1 MTAKV
6 FISYRRDDSAGHAGR
21 VHDRLEREFGHDLL
35 FMDVDSIPL
44 GVNFFKVLSERV
56 GQCDV
61 LLAVIGPNWLT
72 VRDDEG
78 VRRLDNPKDFV
89 RIEIATALQ
98 RDIPVIPIL
107 LDGARIPKADQLPE
121 DLKELTMRNGLDVRH
136 ASFHSDMDKL
146 IKGLKTWPPEAQTL
160 PQQSPPQSDPRHEHE
175 VAEAERRRQE
185 AAALERAEAERQRQ
199 EVAAKE
205 AAALERAEAERQ
217 RQEAAAKEAAA
228 RQRAEAERQKQEA
241 AAKEAVARRR
251 AEAERQRQEA
261 AALQRAEAERK
272 QAAEAKRREEAETRR
287 REEQTRQQTA
297 LEVRQRADEDVRNR
311 LSQQQKADGQQ
322 KPQPQPEPG
331 KRLLTPPKAIG
342 AVVAVVLLICF
353 AVVQF
358 QSATTTTAPP
368 ADTSSTPD
376 TSSSSVPQEP
386 VASLG
391 ADLGEVTSDVA
402 DRLGIDPP
410 RGALV
415 VSVDDTGPAQEAGLQ
430 PDDVIVKFQ
439 GQDVDQYSDLPDLV
453 AAASVGATVQLDV
466 IRNSRHKLVT
476 LTIGQQ

>member
-217 RQEAAAKEAAA
+217 RQEAAAKEAVA

-241 AAKEAVARRR
+241 AAKEAVARQR

>member
-1 MTAKV
+1 
-6 FISYRRDDSAGHAGR
+6 
-21 VHDRLEREFGHDLL
+21 
-35 FMDVDSIPL
+35 
-44 GVNFFKVLSERV
+44 
-56 GQCDV
+56 
-61 LLAVIGPNWLT
+61 
-72 VRDDEG
+72 
-78 VRRLDNPKDFV
+78 
-89 RIEIATALQ
+89 
-98 RDIPVIPIL
+98 
-107 LDGARIPKADQLPE
+107 
-121 DLKELTMRNGLDVRH
+121 MRNGLDVRH

-185 AAALERAEAERQRQ
+185 AAALERAEAERQKQ
-199 EVAAKE
+199 E

-241 AAKEAVARRR
+241 AAKEAVARQR